1 MTCKLCDGSGLLP
14 FEKNGNTVAHAF
26 INCPLCYEE
35 PKEYYHHTH
44 VEDFDF
50 ACSNTFRGFTYQH
63 CGQTD
68 PAYSPPEPDIT
79 ALEDRLND
87 LEAEQDL
94 GKGWQASKVWRH
106 QVEQMKSQVLYL
118 QSKLNEH
125 TKPKERPKKP
135 IGYKGIK

>member
-14 FEKNGNTVAHAF
+14 FEKNGSTVAHAF

-79 ALEDRLND
+79 ALEDRLSD
-87 LEAEQDL
+87 LEAEASFRGSIPRQYTGEL
-94 GKGWQASKVWRH
+94 QQVKGLVLFLQGKVDGLR
-106 QVEQMKSQVLYL
+106 
-118 QSKLNEH
+118 
-125 TKPKERPKKP
+125 TKRKRKEDS
-135 IGYKGIK
+135 YY